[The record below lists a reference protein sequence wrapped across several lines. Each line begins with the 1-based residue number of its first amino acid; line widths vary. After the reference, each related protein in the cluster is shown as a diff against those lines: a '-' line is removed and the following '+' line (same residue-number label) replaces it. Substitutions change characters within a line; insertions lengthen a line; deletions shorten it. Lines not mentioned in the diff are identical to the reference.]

1 MNRLED
7 FTEFKWIR
15 RETRNIDGN
24 SRVSD
29 FIPQR
34 FTHFCKIMNPFLRD
48 WNIKDKNLVWSKCEP
63 DEELIMNNV
72 EKMTCKQ
79 VMDELNLPYTK
90 EISGWSLHHA
100 LGSLNLP
107 RYLIFP
113 DEGTMERNIFEETIN
128 TLTPF
133 TNETGC
139 YFYFEW
145 LKTVYTLSQ
154 DSDLHA
160 RELMYHGKLND
171 VTTLYHRGE
180 GFELGSPTYWWPEDK
195 QWCIFTDYDFD
206 FSIVGGSKEIIDA
219 FLSNDKLE
227 CIQVARDTRV
237 DFDADKDNQLRKR

>member
-1 MNRLED
+1 MDRLD
-7 FTEFKWIR
+7 NFTEFKWIR
-15 RETRNIDGN
+15 KETRKIDGN

-29 FIPQR
+29 FILQR
-34 FTHFCKIMNPFLRD
+34 FTHFCKIMNPFFRD
-48 WNIKDKNLVWSKCEP
+48 LNIKDKNLVWSKCDP
-63 DEELIMNNV
+63 DEELILKNV

-90 EISGWSLHHA
+90 EISSWSLHHA

-113 DEGTMERNIFEETIN
+113 DEGTMEQNTFEETIN
-128 TLTPF
+128 TLHPF

-139 YFYFEW
+139 YFYYEE
-145 LKTVYTLSQ
+145 LKTIYTFPQ
-154 DSDLHA
+154 DSEFHCKDLLF
-160 RELMYHGKLND
+160 RGILSD
-171 VTTLYHRGE
+171 VISLYRKGE

-219 FLSNDKLE
+219 LVSNDRLE
-227 CIQVARDTRV
+227 CIQVERDTRV
-237 DFDADKDNQLRKR
+237 DFDADKENQLRQR